1 MTKKTADAKWEKS
14 IAGINIIE
22 DSTVLTAP
30 HCWTKAYTT
39 AA

>member
-1 MTKKTADAKWEKS
+1 MTKKAADAKWEKS

-22 DSTVLTAP
+22 DGIAQAAP